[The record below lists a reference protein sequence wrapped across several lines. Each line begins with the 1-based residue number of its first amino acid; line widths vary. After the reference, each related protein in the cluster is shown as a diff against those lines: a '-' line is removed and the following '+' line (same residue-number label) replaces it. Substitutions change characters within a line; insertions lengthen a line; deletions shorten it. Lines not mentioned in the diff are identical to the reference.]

1 MDINSLIILHGQRRL
16 QTRMDGRWSVYK
28 VACNSECCYVGFVKL
43 MRREAS
49 DMGYLFIH
57 FNISW
62 ILQNKHAPFKTNA
75 GVICT
80 ILAALQG
87 SCFKEIP

>member
-43 MRREAS
+43 MRRKAS
-49 DMGYLFIH
+49 NIGIFIH
-57 FNISW
+57 FNAVDLSER
-62 ILQNKHAPFKTNA
+62 
-75 GVICT
+75 
-80 ILAALQG
+80 ALVL
-87 SCFKEIP
+87 